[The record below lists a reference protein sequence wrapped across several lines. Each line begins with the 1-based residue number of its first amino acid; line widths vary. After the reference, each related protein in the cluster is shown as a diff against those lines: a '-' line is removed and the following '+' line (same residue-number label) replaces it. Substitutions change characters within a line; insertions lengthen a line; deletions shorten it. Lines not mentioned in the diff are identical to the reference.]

1 MRNPQE
7 MNQVIVHE
15 RQRDDGGDVA
25 LSMLAGAATGLAL
38 GSLFSVFQC
47 LHRNSLQRYPPPTD
61 THRSHMLVA
70 LQLHLCSHVTEME
83 ELNVCDGWAL
93 FTYDA

>member
-38 GSLFSVFQC
+38 GSLFVF
-47 LHRNSLQRYPPPTD
+47 
-61 THRSHMLVA
+61 
-70 LQLHLCSHVTEME
+70 
-83 ELNVCDGWAL
+83 
-93 FTYDA
+93 